1 VSDAKALTATHDTD
15 AVLAQALDWLAGG
28 RKVALAT
35 VARTWG
41 SSPRPAGSKL
51 AVDDAAEFVGSVSG
65 GCIEGAVIQEAL
77 ELMEIGGSRV
87 LSFGV
92 SDETAWDVGL
102 ACGGKIEVLVEAV
115 VPGDAAG
122 GAGSAGGVGRR
133 TIEELLAA
141 RRAGRQVVLAT
152 PLGGEARHQLIPVP
166 TGGAQGAAAVSD
178 GALAQ
183 AAAEVARRDQ
193 AEVIDGAGGPVLL
206 EPHLSPL
213 RLVIVGAVH
222 AAQPLA
228 EMAQLAGFAVT
239 IVDPRRAFATQ
250 ARFPGQALVVGWP
263 DAAMAELLPDART
276 AVVTLT
282 HDPKLDDPALVAAL
296 ATPAFYIGCLGS
308 GKTHAARRTRLGGQ
322 GISAAALDRLHGP
335 IGLRIGARTPAE
347 IAVSI
352 LAEIVAALRAGP
364 RAVTDAGSGAGKGA
378 APGAVNDAAPG
389 TAKRPEAR

>member
-1 VSDAKALTATHDTD
+1 VSDAKALAAIHDTD
-15 AVLAQALDWLAGG
+15 AVLAQALDWLARG

-41 SSPRPAGSKL
+41 SSPRPPGSKL

-65 GCIEGAVIQEAL
+65 GCIEGAVIQDAI
-77 ELMEIGGSRV
+77 ELMETGGSRL

-92 SDETAWDVGL
+92 SDETAWEVGL

-115 VPGDAAG
+115 VPGEG
-122 GAGSAGGVGRR
+122 AGGVTRG
-133 TIEELLAA
+133 TIEELVAA
-141 RRAGRQVVLAT
+141 RRAHRQVVLAT
-152 PLGGEARHQLIPVP
+152 PLAGGRHRLIPVSP
-166 TGGAQGAAAVSD
+166 PHIDARGDEAD

-183 AAAEVARRDQ
+183 AVAEVARRDQ
-193 AEVIDGAGGPVLL
+193 AQVIDGAGGAVLL
-206 EPHLSPL
+206 EPHLPPL

-222 AAQPLA
+222 VALPLA
-228 EMAQLAGFAVT
+228 EMAELSGFAVT
-239 IVDPRRAFATQ
+239 IVDPRRAFATE

-263 DAAMAELLPDART
+263 DAAVTELAPDART

-296 ATPAFYIGCLGS
+296 ATPAFYVGCLGS

-322 GISAAALDRLHGP
+322 GVSSSVLDRLHGP

-352 LAEIVAALRAGP
+352 LAEIVAALRTVPGTGGAGS
-364 RAVTDAGSGAGKGA
+364 VGSGAAGA
-378 APGAVNDAAPG
+378 GAS
-389 TAKRPEAR
+389 ARGASGGGDTK

>member
-1 VSDAKALTATHDTD
+1 MSDAKTLTATHDID
-15 AVLAQALDWLAGG
+15 AVVAQALAWLAAG

-35 VARTWG
+35 VSRTWG

-77 ELMEIGGSRV
+77 EVMEGGGSRV

-92 SDETAWDVGL
+92 SDETAWEVGL

-115 VPGDAAG
+115 VPDPGMP
-122 GAGSAGGVGRR
+122 GVARGVL
-133 TIEELLAA
+133 EDLLAA
-141 RRAGRQVVLAT
+141 RRGRRPVVLAT
-152 PLGGEARHQLIPVP
+152 PLAGGAHRLLAVTTGEASP
-166 TGGAQGAAAVSD
+166 AD
-178 GALAQ
+178 ALAA

-193 AEVIDGAGGPVLL
+193 AEVVEATGGAALL
-206 EPHLSPL
+206 EPHLPPL

-222 AAQPLA
+222 VAQPLA
-228 EMAQLAGFAVT
+228 EMAGLAGFAVT
-239 IVDPRRAFATQ
+239 IVDPRRAFATA

-263 DAAMAELLPDART
+263 DAAVTELAPDVRT

-296 ATPAFYIGCLGS
+296 ASPAFYVGCLGS
-308 GKTHAARRTRLGGQ
+308 TRTHATRRTRLGERGVP
-322 GISAAALDRLHGP
+322 AAALDRLHGP

-347 IAVSI
+347 IAVAI
-352 LAEIVAALRAGP
+352 LAEIVAALRGAAG
-364 RAVTDAGSGAGKGA
+364 AGSEGPGKSAGA
-378 APGAVNDAAPG
+378 AGA
-389 TAKRPEAR
+389 

>member
-1 VSDAKALTATHDTD
+1 MSDPKTLTATHDTD
-15 AVLAQALDWLAGG
+15 AVLAQALAWLAAG

-77 ELMEIGGSRV
+77 EVMEGGGSRV

-92 SDETAWDVGL
+92 SDETAWEVGL

-115 VPGDAAG
+115 VPDPGRP
-122 GAGSAGGVGRR
+122 GVTRGVL
-133 TIEELLAA
+133 EDLLAA
-141 RRAGRQVVLAT
+141 RRGRRPVVLAT
-152 PLGGEARHQLIPVP
+152 PLAGGAHRLLGVGREARP
-166 TGGAQGAAAVSD
+166 D
-178 GALAQ
+178 DALAE

-193 AEVIDGAGGPVLL
+193 AEVVEAAGGEALL
-206 EPHLSPL
+206 EPHLPPL

-222 AAQPLA
+222 VAQPLA
-228 EMAQLAGFAVT
+228 EMAALAGFAVT
-239 IVDPRRAFATQ
+239 IVDPRRAFATA

-263 DAAMAELLPDART
+263 DAAVTELAPDVRT

-296 ATPAFYIGCLGS
+296 ASPAFYVGCLGS
-308 GKTHAARRTRLGGQ
+308 TRTHAARQTRLGEHGVP
-322 GISAAALDRLHGP
+322 AAALDRLHGP

-352 LAEIVAALRAGP
+352 LAEIVAALRGASG
-364 RAVTDAGSGAGKGA
+364 AAGAGKPAGA
-378 APGAVNDAAPG
+378 AGA
-389 TAKRPEAR
+389 

>member
-1 VSDAKALTATHDTD
+1 VSDAKTLTATHDTD
-15 AVLAQALDWLAGG
+15 AVVAQALAWLAAG

-35 VARTWG
+35 VTRTWG

-51 AVDDAAEFVGSVSG
+51 AVDDATEFVGSVSG

-77 ELMEIGGSRV
+77 EVMQGGGSRV

-92 SDETAWDVGL
+92 SDETAWEVGL

-115 VPGDAAG
+115 IPDPGRP
-122 GAGSAGGVGRR
+122 GVTRGVLEDLLTARRGRR
-133 TIEELLAA
+133 P
-141 RRAGRQVVLAT
+141 VVLAT
-152 PLGGEARHQLIPVP
+152 PLA
-166 TGGAQGAAAVSD
+166 GGAHRLLGVGSEATPD
-178 GALAQ
+178 DALAG

-193 AEVIDGAGGPVLL
+193 AEVVEAAGGAALL
-206 EPHLSPL
+206 EPHLPPL

-222 AAQPLA
+222 VAQPLA
-228 EMAQLAGFAVT
+228 EMAGLAGFAVT
-239 IVDPRRAFATQ
+239 IVDPRRAFATA

-263 DAAMAELLPDART
+263 DAAVTELAPDVRT

-296 ATPAFYIGCLGS
+296 ASPAFYVGCLGS
-308 GKTHAARRTRLGGQ
+308 TRTHAARRTRLGERGMP
-322 GISAAALDRLHGP
+322 AAALDRLHGP

-352 LAEIVAALRAGP
+352 LAEIVAALRA
-364 RAVTDAGSGAGKGA
+364 AGADGAGKSAGA
-378 APGAVNDAAPG
+378 AGA
-389 TAKRPEAR
+389 

>member
-1 VSDAKALTATHDTD
+1 MSDAKTLTATHDTD
-15 AVLAQALDWLAGG
+15 AVLAQALAWLAGG

-77 ELMEIGGSRV
+77 EVMASGGSRL

-92 SDETAWDVGL
+92 SDETAWEVGL

-115 VPGDAAG
+115 VPGADG
-122 GAGSAGGVGRR
+122 RGVPRAVL
-133 TIEELLAA
+133 EELLAA
-141 RRAGRQVVLAT
+141 RRARRQVVLAT
-152 PLGGEARHQLIPVP
+152 PMAGGPHRLVPV
-166 TGGAQGAAAVSD
+166 GEGAGD
-178 GALAQ
+178 ALAS
-183 AAAEVARRDQ
+183 AVAEVARRDQ
-193 AEVIDGAGGPVLL
+193 AEVVEAAGGAVLL
-206 EPHLSPL
+206 EPHLAPL

-222 AAQPLA
+222 VAQPLA
-228 EMAQLAGFAVT
+228 EMAGLAGFAVT
-239 IVDPRRAFATQ
+239 IVDPRRAFATA

-263 DAAMAELLPDART
+263 DAAIAELAPDART

-296 ATPAFYIGCLGS
+296 ASPAFYVGCLGS
-308 GKTHAARRTRLGGQ
+308 AKTHAARRTRLGAQ
-322 GISAAALDRLHGP
+322 GIAAAALDRLHGP
-335 IGLRIGARTPAE
+335 VGVRIGARTPAE

-352 LAEIVAALRAGP
+352 LAEIVAALR
-364 RAVTDAGSGAGKGA
+364 GA
-378 APGAVNDAAPG
+378 AGAA
-389 TAKRPEAR
+389 